1 MQKNSTCLSRR
12 RTPIRPWDKTLKKV
26 TMESRNTAPRDDR
39 LAARKA
45 LLDELTRLRDQFSAG
60 WFNVDQNEAF
70 TAPQA
75 PRFAGLPVRTARPPG
90 RGFSSAGLSG

>member
-12 RTPIRPWDKTLKKV
+12 RTPIRPWDKTLKEV
-26 TMESRNTAPRDDR
+26 TMESRSTAPRDNR

-45 LLDELTRLRDQFSAG
+45 LLDDLTRLRDQFSAG

-70 TAPQA
+70 ASTAFRWA
-75 PRFAGLPVRTARPPG
+75 AGSNGSPPG